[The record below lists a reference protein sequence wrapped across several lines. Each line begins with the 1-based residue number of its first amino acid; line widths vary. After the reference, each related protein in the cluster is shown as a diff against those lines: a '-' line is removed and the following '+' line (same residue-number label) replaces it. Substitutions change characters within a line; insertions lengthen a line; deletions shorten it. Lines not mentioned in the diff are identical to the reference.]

1 MSPYEVDVLL
11 DVGLAQYWL
20 GADLAGINGG
30 FVAVDPGVT
39 LG

>member
-11 DVGLAQYWL
+11 DVDLVQYWL
-20 GADLAGINGG
+20 GTDLAGINGNKPT
-30 FVAVDPGVT
+30 VDPDVT